1 VPTEI
6 DVYSCLV
13 AIDEASDVLA
23 TEIQALSAEAWN
35 GPTNC
40 PPWRVSDLAGHVVD
54 SGQRF
59 SASIRNGLA
68 GSVDPPPAGPDVR
81 LTGMAAVAQRSP
93 SMAARALRD
102 VTQEFASLYAGLDEA
117 ALAAVCY
124 HRRGNR
130 PVRWYAAHRLVEV
143 ALHSW
148 DLQLSLQREPLLPE
162 HVAALVLPTLLE
174 SNAPLMYELGLGQQ
188 RGHGERYLL
197 VVDADPGARWS
208 MTFYP
213 SQLVT
218 VREDSQGDVT
228 VTGSAAD
235 LVLLVYGRRD
245 LSTLS
250 ESGRLSLHGDRS
262 LADHLPLLLPKP

>member
-6 DVYSCLV
+6 DVYSCLA
-13 AIDEASDVLA
+13 AIDEASDALA
-23 TEIQALSAEAWN
+23 TEIEALSAEAWN
-35 GPTNC
+35 GRTNC

-54 SGQRF
+54 SGRRF

-68 GSVDPPPAGPDVR
+68 GSADPPASPDAR
-81 LTGMAAVAQRSP
+81 LTGMAAIAESSP
-93 SMAARALRD
+93 RVAARALRD
-102 VTQEFASLYAGLDEA
+102 VTQEFAGLYAGLDET

-148 DLQLSLQREPLLPE
+148 DLQVSLQREPVLPE
-162 HVAALVLPTLLE
+162 HFAALVLPTLLE
-174 SNAPLMYELGLGQQ
+174 SNAPLMYALGLGQQ
-188 RGHGERYLL
+188 PGQGERYLL
-197 VVDADPGARWS
+197 VVDADPSARWS
-208 MTFYP
+208 MTFTP

-218 VREDSQGDVT
+218 LREDSQGDVT
-228 VTGSAAD
+228 VAGSAAD

-245 LSTLS
+245 LSSLS
-250 ESGRLSLHGDRS
+250 ESGRLRLHGDRS
-262 LADHLPLLLPKP
+262 LADRLPLLLPKP